1 MDAAD
6 QHPQDLK
13 NQDPMFVINL
23 GTDLLASYGWYML
36 LAVIGFLVLWR
47 KTLQETVNK
56 WRDRAQQGTMSKHFV
71 LLASTSFVCL
81 TYSNETTTTSDDL
94 SRRFFHFR
102 FFMEDKHLFFYSF
115 NFRKKSNYCICTV
128 IVLFSTC

>member
-1 MDAAD
+1 MDGAD

-71 LLASTSFVCL
+71 SSRFAS
-81 TYSNETTTTSDDL
+81 
-94 SRRFFHFR
+94 
-102 FFMEDKHLFFYSF
+102 
-115 NFRKKSNYCICTV
+115 
-128 IVLFSTC
+128 